1 MSFAMKEAFIIP
13 NSSQF
18 MQRELSLYQIVS
30 YIYLFVRII
39 LVYVFFKNFL
49 FQSSRG
55 SGVKR
60 NITYAGSLKLS
71 FSLKANYKINE
82 YNCLK
87 C

>member
-55 SGVKR
+55 SGVNNMAPQTCVR
-60 NITYAGSLKLS
+60 RQ
-71 FSLKANYKINE
+71 LKA
-82 YNCLK
+82 
-87 C
+87 

>member
-39 LVYVFFKNFL
+39 LVYVFLKNFL

-60 NITYAGSLKLS
+60 KPAYAGSLKLS

>member
-60 NITYAGSLKLS
+60 NMAPQTCVRRQV
-71 FSLKANYKINE
+71 KA
-82 YNCLK
+82 
-87 C
+87 